1 MDGKQ
6 FFLVISEFLSQ
17 LKLMPVFLLQITN
30 ELVAR
35 VFLLVLFQLLTDL
48 SPLLP
53 LDVVELYAETLAQS
67 LLMLLLTNLHYLYR
81 QALKRRDNLPAII
94 ALRLSLV

>member
-6 FFLVISEFLSQ
+6 FFLVVSQFLSQ

-35 VFLLVLFQLLTDL
+35 VLLLVLFQLLTHL

-53 LDVVELYAETLAQS
+53 LDVVELYAETLAQC
-67 LLMLLLTNLHYLYR
+67 LLVLL
-81 QALKRRDNLPAII
+81 
-94 ALRLSLV
+94 